1 MTVAKCIYGNN
12 KPLLNKNRKR
22 TIEAQF
28 VQKLKNNEARPKCV
42 GSYLKKRV
50 QQMYELMSP
59 AHAERFQI
67 TVNV

>member
-1 MTVAKCIYGNN
+1 MTVAKCIYGN
-12 KPLLNKNRKR
+12 KNKNRKR

-28 VQKLKNNEARPKCV
+28 VQKLKNEARPKCT

-59 AHAERFQI
+59 AHVERFQI